1 MKRLLPI
8 VVSLGVLLSDTLAHA
23 AEITVSAA
31 ASLSDALK
39 EIAATYEKQSGDR
52 IHYNFSASSLLARQ
66 IEAGAPVDLFF
77 SADEAKMDQLEKKG
91 LILKET
97 RKSRLSNTLV
107 IVVPAAERSSI
118 ASPKDLTARNVRRIA
133 LAESKTVPAGI
144 YAKEYLEKQN
154 LWPVLRTKVIPTD
167 NVRAALAA
175 VEGGDV
181 DAGIVYRTDAVMSK
195 KAKVAYEVP
204 PADTPGISYPMAVLK
219 EAKQLEAAKKFA
231 LYLASDAA
239 GKVFAKFGFIVRQ

>member
-1 MKRLLPI
+1 MKRLLP
-8 VVSLGVLLSDTLAHA
+8 VLLTMGVLLSGTLAHA
-23 AEITVSAA
+23 VEITVSAA

-118 ASPKDLTARNVRRIA
+118 ASPKDLTARNIKRIA
-133 LAESKTVPAGI
+133 LAEPKTVPAGI

-175 VEGGDV
+175 VEGGD
-181 DAGIVYRTDAVMSK
+181 
-195 KAKVAYEVP
+195 
-204 PADTPGISYPMAVLK
+204 
-219 EAKQLEAAKKFA
+219 
-231 LYLASDAA
+231 
-239 GKVFAKFGFIVRQ
+239 